1 MDDAW
6 KTQIEGL
13 GAFIRTQRNLAQ
25 LSLREMAAL
34 TDLSDAYLS
43 QVERGIHEPS
53 VRVLRAIA
61 RGLNLS
67 ASSLLAEAGLV
78 DVETETA
85 APADGAAAPATESA
99 IRSDPTLTDSQKEA
113 LLGVYRSF
121 GSGNSGPA
129 AQ

>member
-1 MDDAW
+1 MEDAW

-61 RGLNLS
+61 KGLNLS

-78 DVETETA
+78 DVEPAATA
-85 APADGAAAPATESA
+85 PDGAAAPATESA
-99 IRSDPTLTDSQKEA
+99 IRSDPTLTDSQKDA

>member
-1 MDDAW
+1 MEDAW

-61 RGLNLS
+61 KGLNLS
-67 ASSLLAEAGLV
+67 TSSLLAEAGLGDTV
-78 DVETETA
+78 APEA
-85 APADGAAAPATESA
+85 AEGGAAPATESA
-99 IRSDPTLTDSQKEA
+99 IRADPTLSDSQKEA

-121 GSGNSGPA
+121 GTGNSGPA
-129 AQ
+129 AS

>member
-1 MDDAW
+1 MEDAW

-43 QVERGIHEPS
+43 QVERGVHEPS

-61 RGLNLS
+61 KGLNLS

-78 DVETETA
+78 DAEPA
-85 APADGAAAPATESA
+85 ATTQDGTAAPATESA
-99 IRSDPTLTDSQKEA
+99 IRADPTLTDSQKEA

>member
-1 MDDAW
+1 MEDAW

-67 ASSLLAEAGLV
+67 TSSLLAEAGLV
-78 DVETETA
+78 DTA
-85 APADGAAAPATESA
+85 VAGAAEGGAPPVTESA
-99 IRSDPTLTDSQKEA
+99 IRSDPTLSDSQKEA

-121 GSGNSGPA
+121 GTGNSGPA
-129 AQ
+129 AS